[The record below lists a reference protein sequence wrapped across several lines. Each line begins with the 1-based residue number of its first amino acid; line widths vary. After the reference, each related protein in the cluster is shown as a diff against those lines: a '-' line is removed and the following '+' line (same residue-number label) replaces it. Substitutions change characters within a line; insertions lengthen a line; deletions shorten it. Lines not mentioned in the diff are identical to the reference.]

1 MTDPNNASI
10 TPGDNENEAA
20 LTDAELPLLQQ
31 GDPEAERRNSEKIDE
46 LAHAARDAGVE
57 DIATQTALWK
67 AVFSLERWFFIPRG
81 DMDAMADVQPLAV
94 VVDEQPMLLAFT
106 SPERARQSAITL
118 GLTDE
123 EAAHVLAV
131 PSEGM
136 VESAEGYSKVGLQGV
151 LFDYGWTGFY
161 APLGQLG
168 PIRSH
173 SLAN

>member
-1 MTDPNNASI
+1 MTDPNNAPLASN
-10 TPGDNENEAA
+10 DDENTAA
-20 LTDAELPLLQQ
+20 HNDAELPLLQQ
-31 GDPEAERRNSEKIDE
+31 GDPDAERRNSEEIDE
-46 LAHAARDAGVE
+46 LARAARDAGVD

-81 DMDAMADVQPLAV
+81 DMDALAEVQPLAV

-136 VESAEGYSKVGLQGV
+136 VESADGYSKVGLQGV

>member
-1 MTDPNNASI
+1 MTDPNNASS
-10 TPGDNENEAA
+10 TPRDDENASA
-20 LTDAELPLLQQ
+20 PADSELPLLQQ
-31 GDPEAERRNSEKIDE
+31 GDPEAERLNSEKIDE
-46 LAHAARDAGVE
+46 LAHAARDAGVD

-67 AVFSLERWFFIPRG
+67 EVFSLERWFFIPRG

-136 VESAEGYSKVGLQGV
+136 VESADGYSKVGLQGV

-173 SLAN
+173 TLAN